1 MNFLASALSGY
12 NIHLPVF
19 EGPLDLLLHLIR
31 QNELDIYDIPI
42 AEVTEQYLQYIKL
55 MEALDLDVA
64 GEFLVMAATLIEI
77 KSKMLLPQDPKEEA
91 SEEEGVDPR
100 TELVERL
107 IDYARFKEA
116 AEIFKEREDLRK
128 QIFIRGAQELDYSD
142 AAPPVVLKDV
152 TAADLLSALARMLA
166 DVGEGEEAVTS
177 IKKRRLT
184 VRMKMS
190 EIWRKVANTG
200 QGVLCFEELFVD
212 ERTRYAIVTTF
223 LALLE
228 LLKMQRIRVRQSK
241 AFDRIEIFEYNQA
254 ENNG

>member
-1 MNFLASALSGY
+1 MNLTTSALSGY

-42 AEVTEQYLQYIKL
+42 AQVTDQYLEYIAL
-55 MEALDLDVA
+55 MEALDLEVA

-77 KSKMLLPQDPKEEA
+77 KARMLLPPDPK
-91 SEEEGVDPR
+91 SEDTEEGIDPR

-116 AEIFKEREDLRK
+116 AEIFRDRESEWR
-128 QIFIRGAQELDYSD
+128 QVYVRGAAELDYSD
-142 AAPPVVLKDV
+142 AAPPVILKNI
-152 TAADLLSALARMLA
+152 TAADLLTALTRVLA
-166 DVGEGEEAVTS
+166 DVGEGQEEVTS
-177 IKKRRLT
+177 IQRRKLT

-190 EIWRKVANTG
+190 EIWRRIAKAE
-200 QGVLCFEELFVD
+200 QGMLFEELFID
-212 ERTRYAIVTTF
+212 EHTRYAIVTTF

-228 LLKMQRIRVRQSK
+228 LLRLQKIMVRQNK
-241 AFDRIEIFEYNQA
+241 AFDRIEIFQYNQS
-254 ENNG
+254 